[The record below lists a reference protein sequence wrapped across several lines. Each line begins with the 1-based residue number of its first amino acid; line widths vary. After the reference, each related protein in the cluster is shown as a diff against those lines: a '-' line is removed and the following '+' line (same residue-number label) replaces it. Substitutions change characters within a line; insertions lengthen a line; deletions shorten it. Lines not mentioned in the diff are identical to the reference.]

1 MAKGFRGGFGAK
13 NGGGNNMQR
22 LMQQAQQ
29 MQREMEKEQAAISE
43 KVFETTSGGGAVKV
57 TMTGEKKLQSLEI
70 KPEVVDPEDV
80 EMLQDLIITA
90 VNDVIKKVDD
100 ANAAKMSKL
109 TGGLN
114 IPGLF

>member
-13 NGGGNNMQR
+13 NGAGNNMQR

-29 MQREMEKEQAAISE
+29 MQREMEKEQVAISE

-57 TMTGEKKLQSLEI
+57 EMTGEKKITSLEI

-80 EMLQDLIITA
+80 EMLQDLIMAAINECVETIDTETQA
-90 VNDVIKKVDD
+90 VMGKYT
-100 ANAAKMSKL
+100 M
-109 TGGLN
+109 GM
-114 IPGLF
+114 